1 MCTLQKPTGY
11 KSVSSETPMFLV
23 SNHSQKDPAL
33 SVLIYH
39 HTHSYTQ
46 KTFCLVWGNWDF

>member
-11 KSVSSETPMFLV
+11 KSISSETPMFLV
-23 SNHSQKDPAL
+23 SDHSQKDPAS

-46 KTFCLVWGNWDF
+46 RTFCLVWGNWDF